1 MRTIILAGLAIALA
15 SCGLYHWHKDGAD
28 AAAFQRDS
36 IECQQQSGAA
46 AQPQQGQAP
55 AAAPGASPW
64 EACMNGRG
72 WVFSSGW

>member
-1 MRTIILAGLAIALA
+1 LRKIILAGLAIALA
-15 SCGLYHWHKDGAD
+15 GCGLYHWHKQGAD

-72 WVFSSGW
+72 WVYSSGW